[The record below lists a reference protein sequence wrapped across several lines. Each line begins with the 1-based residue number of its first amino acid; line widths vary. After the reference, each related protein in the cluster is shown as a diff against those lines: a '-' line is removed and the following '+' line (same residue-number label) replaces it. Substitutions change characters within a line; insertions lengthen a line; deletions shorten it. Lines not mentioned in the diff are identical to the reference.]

1 MNKQILRLALP
12 NIVTNITIPL
22 LGMVDL
28 AIVGH
33 IGNAA
38 HIGGIAIGGMIFN
51 LIYWNFSFLRY
62 GTGGLTAQAYGAGN
76 LDEGLRTL
84 VRGLAIALAGAVLL
98 LLLQVPVGRLAALVV
113 DATPEVIRLALTYF
127 YVRIWAAPAVL
138 ALYVF
143 NGWFIGMQNAKI
155 PMVLAIVINCINI
168 VFSMLFVLVWHQGIA
183 GVALGTVLAQYVGLG
198 LAVFFWFWKYG
209 DLKNKLE
216 IRESLQWAALK
227 RFFKINGDIFL
238 RTFCLVLVFTFIPAV
253 SASMG
258 DELLAVNT
266 LLMQLFM
273 LFSYFMDGFAY
284 AAEALSGKFVGARQR
299 GNLELLI
306 RCLLRW
312 GAVLALAC
320 VVIYFFCGQRILW
333 LLTDVPSVIEAAVPY
348 LPWAVGVPVCGFMAF
363 LFDGVYIGATATRS
377 MRNIMVVATALF
389 FALYYSLTYF
399 FGNHGLWGAFA
410 AFLLCRSFIML
421 HHHKKIVSLQS

>member
-1 MNKQILRLALP
+1 MNRQILRLALP

-38 HIGGIAIGGMIFN
+38 HIGGMAIGGMVFN
-51 LIYWNFSFLRY
+51 LIYWNFAFLRY
-62 GTGGLTAQAYGAGN
+62 GTGGLTAQAYGAEDF
-76 LDEGLRTL
+76 DEGLRTL

-98 LLLQVPVGRLAALVV
+98 LVLQVPIGRIAAMVV
-113 DATPEVIRLALTYF
+113 DGSPEVIRLALVYF
-127 YVRIWAAPAVL
+127 YIRIWAAPAVL

-168 VFSMLFVLVWHQGIA
+168 VFSLLFVLVWHKGIA
-183 GVALGTVLAQYVGLG
+183 GIALGTVLAQYIG
-198 LAVFFWFWKYG
+198 LALAVIFWLWRYG
-209 DLKNKLE
+209 DLKSRLE
-216 IRESLQWAALK
+216 IRQSLQWAALK

-258 DELLAVNT
+258 DEILAVNT

-284 AAEALSGKFVGARQR
+284 AAEALAGKFVGARQR
-299 GNLELLI
+299 ESLELLI
-306 RCLLRW
+306 RYLLRW
-312 GAVLALAC
+312 GGGLAMAC
-320 VVIYFFCGQRILW
+320 VVLYFFCGERILW
-333 LLTDVPSVIEAAVPY
+333 LLTDVPSVIAASVPY
-348 LPWAVGVPVCGFMAF
+348 LPWAVWVPVCGFMAF
-363 LFDGVYIGATATRS
+363 LFDGVYIGATATKA
-377 MRNIMVVATALF
+377 MRNIMAIATALF
-389 FALYYSLTYF
+389 FILFYLLTHF
-399 FGNHGLWGAFA
+399 WGNHGLWAAFV

-421 HHHKKIVSLQS
+421 HHHKKVVSLQS